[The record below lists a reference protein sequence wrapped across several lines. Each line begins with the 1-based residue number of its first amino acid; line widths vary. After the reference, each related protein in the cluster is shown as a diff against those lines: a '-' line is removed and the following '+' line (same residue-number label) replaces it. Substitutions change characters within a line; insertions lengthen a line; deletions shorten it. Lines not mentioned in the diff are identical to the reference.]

1 MANLLKTT
9 QEKNIQQLIVLKIQ
23 TNINQTGPIFFSNI
37 AKLLSH
43 IIRYVNLLSGL
54 YNTGSIIHN
63 RLAMSDTLSVD
74 IKQLK
79 V

>member
-1 MANLLKTT
+1 M
-9 QEKNIQQLIVLKIQ
+9 ELKIQ
-23 TNINQTGPIFFSNI
+23 IKQNHLFSNI
-37 AKLLSH
+37 AKFLSH

-54 YNTGSIIHN
+54 CNMGSIIHN